1 MSDHSQPGQA
11 SPPPDGDRL
20 DSWKEIAAYL
30 HRDIRTVQRWEK
42 TAGLPV
48 HRHAAARL
56 RTAFAYRAE
65 IDAWWLTRGK
75 LLETADRR
83 SASPRDA
90 ALGPLAVVLAGLAA
104 AIGGALVRDD
114 TASGQTGAD
123 GVRPVRVLVTP
134 LVDDTKDGSGMVLDR
149 IIAGELA
156 DHPRVEVAAPR
167 HIARVLRLM
176 RREAARLT
184 PTIGQEVCV
193 RAGTLQLIV
202 GGRVQRLGPRYLV
215 VLEVIDP
222 IDGRVRRS
230 FAGDAVAATSLIHAT
245 RRQARRAAAA
255 VAALG
260 VETPAPP
267 VALEH
272 VTTPSLG
279 AVRLYT
285 AAVQAGGRGEWAAAE
300 LLARR
305 ALAADPDF
313 PAASIWAAWAMGRR
327 GQPSSEFLP
336 LARRALALSDHTSDR
351 EAYVIAGLHHSL
363 AGDPAL
369 ATAAFEALRR
379 LEPSDLLAEELL
391 YSAYARAG
399 RLEAAT
405 AVATAAAASRPDDM
419 AAVAR
424 AARALAVW
432 RGDGVAAAPLIK
444 RSRELLSTEESAEPR
459 LLAWIMTR
467 PAFERWLAGDTA
479 GAGREISAIE
489 RALGTRRPRERE
501 ELSTA
506 IAFSYLALG
515 QVRRAEQ
522 ALAATPRGSRGLSLA
537 LVALAIGDGELAKE
551 RLGRLSPDSRRR
563 PALYAYVGLEPEAE
577 DALTRH
583 PDRELAEG
591 MAAVTRGFLAA
602 RRSEPRRAIARLRDG
617 TTLLRATGEP
627 EYFLAAEELA
637 RLLALEGRTAA
648 AIRVLEEASA
658 ERHRAYAGPWWGG
671 AFWLRV
677 TYRLAALHEQLGQRE
692 AARRARAAV
701 SAVLAE
707 ADADHPLRM
716 ASTEAR

>member
-1 MSDHSQPGQA
+1 MSDRNQPGPT

-56 RTAFAYRAE
+56 RTAFAFRGE
-65 IDAWWLTRGK
+65 IDAWWLTRGAS
-75 LLETADRR
+75 LDTADRR
-83 SASPRDA
+83 SALRA
-90 ALGPLAVVLAGLAA
+90 APLGPLAVVMAGLATA
-104 AIGGALVRDD
+104 VAGALVGDD
-114 TASGQTGAD
+114 AASGRVRAED
-123 GVRPVRVLVTP
+123 VRPTRVLVTP
-134 LVDDTKDGSGMVLDR
+134 LADDTHDGTGPLLDR
-149 IIAGELA
+149 LIAGELA

-176 RREAARLT
+176 RREADRLT
-184 PTIGQEVCV
+184 PSIGREVCM
-193 RAGTLQLIV
+193 RGGTLQFIV
-202 GGRVQRLGPRYLV
+202 GGRVQRLGQGYLV
-215 VLEVIDP
+215 TLEVIDP
-222 IDGRVRRS
+222 ADGRVRRS
-230 FAGDAVAATSLIHAT
+230 FTVEAGAMAGLIHAT
-245 RRQARRAAAA
+245 RRHARRAASV
-255 VAALG
+255 VATLG
-260 VETPAPP
+260 AETPVPGAP
-267 VALEH
+267 LEH

-313 PAASIWAAWAMGRR
+313 PAASIWAAWAMGLR
-327 GQPSSEFLP
+327 GRPSSEFLP

-405 AVATAAAASRPDDM
+405 AVATAAATARPDDM
-419 AAVAR
+419 AAIAR

-432 RGDGVAAAPLIK
+432 RGDGAAAAPLIG

-459 LLAWIMTR
+459 LLAWIMAR
-467 PAFERWLAGDTA
+467 PAFERWLAGDAT
-479 GAGREISAIE
+479 GAGREIAAIE

-501 ELSTA
+501 ELSTS

-522 ALAATPRGSRGLSLA
+522 ALAATPKTSRGLSLA

-551 RLGRLSPDSRRR
+551 RLGRLSPESRRR

-583 PDRELAEG
+583 PDREHAEG

-602 RRSEPRRAIARLRDG
+602 RRSELRRAVARLRDG
-617 TTLLRATGEP
+617 VTLLRATGEP

-637 RLLALEGRTAA
+637 RLLALEGRSAA
-648 AIRVLEEASA
+648 AVRVLEEASA
-658 ERHRAYAGPWWGG
+658 ERHRAYAGARWAG

-677 TYRLAALHEQLGQRE
+677 TDRLAALHEQLGQRE
-692 AARRARAAV
+692 AARRARAAM

-716 ASTEAR
+716 ASTDSR